1 MRRVILTCALAV
13 LLLPGLAR
21 AEPFSVSLSS
31 STGGLEQSGT
41 TTVSGDSLNLGQLT
55 LAGNSTGTF
64 FFNNLRGQYEMS
76 FDALL
81 RGVSGF
87 TVEVLD
93 PMGDG
98 DDRLDPTDQPAYASG
113 GYSTSNDRD
122 GLSFAQ
128 GAGLERS
135 AVFAGGSAVVT
146 ADEITHRRDVLLFT
160 GLSGAEQARVS
171 FGIRNRSAARGFLF
185 RISAIP
191 SASEAPEPATM
202 MLLGT
207 GLAGL
212 ALRRR
217 RRAARQSFAA

>member
-1 MRRVILTCALAV
+1 MTRVFLACTLAV
-13 LLLPGLAR
+13 LLPGLAR
-21 AEPFSVSLSS
+21 AEPFSVSL
-31 STGGLEQSGT
+31 TGSGGVEQAGT
-41 TTVSGDSLNLGQLT
+41 TTVSGDSLDLGQLT
-55 LAGNSTGTF
+55 LSGDSTGTF
-64 FFNNLRGQYEMS
+64 FFNNLAGQYQLS
-76 FDALL
+76 FDAVLK
-81 RGVSGF
+81 GVSGF

-98 DDRLDPTDQPAYASG
+98 DDRLDPTGQPSYVDT

-135 AVFAGGSAVVT
+135 AVFAGGSALVT

-160 GLSGAEQARVS
+160 GLTGAEQARVS
-171 FGIRNRSAARGFLF
+171 FGIRNRNASRGFLF

-202 MLLGT
+202 ILLGT

-217 RRAARQSFAA
+217 RRAARPSLAA

>member
-1 MRRVILTCALAV
+1 MRRVFLTCAVALM
-13 LLLPGLAR
+13 LPGLAR
-21 AEPFSVSLSS
+21 AEPISVSLSS
-31 STGGLEQSGT
+31 SSGGLQQQGEP
-41 TTVSGDSLNLGQLT
+41 TVSGSNLDFGQVS
-55 LAGNSTGTF
+55 LAGSSTGTF
-64 FFNNLRGQYEMS
+64 FFSNFAGQYEMS
-76 FDALL
+76 FDAVLKN
-81 RGVSGF
+81 VSGF

-98 DDRLDPTDQPAYASG
+98 DDGFDPSDQPGYTAA

-128 GAGLERS
+128 GAGLQRS
-135 AVFAGGSAVVT
+135 AVFAGGSALVT

-171 FGIRNRSAARGFLF
+171 FGIRNRNAARGFLF

-202 MLLGT
+202 LLLGT

-212 ALRRR
+212 ALHRR
-217 RRAARQSFAA
+217 RRASRAAAV